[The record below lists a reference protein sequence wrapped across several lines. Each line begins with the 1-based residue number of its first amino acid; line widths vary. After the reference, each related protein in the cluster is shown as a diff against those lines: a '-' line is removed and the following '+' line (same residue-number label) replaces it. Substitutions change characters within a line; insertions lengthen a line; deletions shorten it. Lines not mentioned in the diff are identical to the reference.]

1 MGRCVIIIGTIR
13 REKSKIYDYIL
24 ACTYIKAYTF
34 MSQKP
39 FQALLY
45 KFNLLNPYNNAGRLV
60 STMISPTLYTWTI
73 GREKLRKKK
82 NKATI

>member
-39 FQALLY
+39 F
-45 KFNLLNPYNNAGRLV
+45 
-60 STMISPTLYTWTI
+60 
-73 GREKLRKKK
+73 
-82 NKATI
+82 